1 MDTCRIGSD
10 SLELGGA
17 PPPDQTDHRPLAPL
31 LPPRT
36 VGTARSHQAD
46 ASTYDG
52 VEAFWRFI
60 ESLGRLQ
67 RRVNED

>member
-1 MDTCRIGSD
+1 M
-10 SLELGGA
+10 
-17 PPPDQTDHRPLAPL
+17 TDHRPLACHRL
-31 LPPRT
+31 A
-36 VGTARSHQAD
+36 VGTAWSHQAD

>member
-1 MDTCRIGSD
+1 MTSRSPACDRVHASAIK
-10 SLELGGA
+10 
-17 PPPDQTDHRPLAPL
+17 
-31 LPPRT
+31 LPSHG
-36 VGTARSHQAD
+36 GTAWSHEAD

>member
-1 MDTCRIGSD
+1 MR
-10 SLELGGA
+10 E
-17 PPPDQTDHRPLAPL
+17 TDHYDRPSSACLSPA
-31 LPPRT
+31 RA
-36 VGTARSHQAD
+36 VGTAWSHQAD

>member
-1 MDTCRIGSD
+1 M
-10 SLELGGA
+10 
-17 PPPDQTDHRPLAPL
+17 TDHRPLAFVTGSHGWHRL
-31 LPPRT
+31 EPPSR
-36 VGTARSHQAD
+36 RQHLRR
-46 ASTYDG
+46 

>member
-1 MDTCRIGSD
+1 
-10 SLELGGA
+10 L
-17 PPPDQTDHRPLAPL
+17 PLSPA
-31 LPPRT
+31 RT
-36 VGTARSHQAD
+36 VGTAWSHQAD

>member
-1 MDTCRIGSD
+1 M
-10 SLELGGA
+10 
-17 PPPDQTDHRPLAPL
+17 TDHRPLAFVTGSHGWHRL
-31 LPPRT
+31 EPP
-36 VGTARSHQAD
+36 SD

>member
-1 MDTCRIGSD
+1 MR
-10 SLELGGA
+10 E
-17 PPPDQTDHRPLAPL
+17 TDHYDRPSSAGFVAGSHGWHRLE
-31 LPPRT
+31 PPSR
-36 VGTARSHQAD
+36 HQAD

-60 ESLGRLQ
+60 EALGRLQ

>member
-1 MDTCRIGSD
+1 VA
-10 SLELGGA
+10 GGNPYA
-17 PPPDQTDHRPLAPL
+17 W
-31 LPPRT
+31 
-36 VGTARSHQAD
+36 SHQAD

>member
-1 MDTCRIGSD
+1 MTAHS
-10 SLELGGA
+10 SSA
-17 PPPDQTDHRPLAPL
+17 
-31 LPPRT
+31 RT
-36 VGTARSHQAD
+36 GGTARNHQAD

-67 RRVNED
+67 CRVNED